1 MKSAQLQSQATVI
14 AVETRSHQ
22 MELWLS
28 MMGAMADA
36 SGQVQLATQK
46 QRSAVENAVFATEHI
61 AESSRSVAETAQ
73 AIALAA
79 SRQGELAA
87 DIARSTDERIT
98 LGSRRDV
105 DRGA

>member
-1 MKSAQLQSQATVI
+1 M
-14 AVETRSHQ
+14 AVETRSRQ
-22 MELWLS
+22 LKLWLS
-28 MMGAMADA
+28 MMETMADS

-46 QRSAVENAVFATEHI
+46 QRSAVESAVLSPQHT
-61 AESSRSVAETAQ
+61 AESSQSVAQTAQ
-73 AIALAA
+73 AIAVAA

-98 LGSRRDV
+98 LRSRRDT

>member
-73 AIALAA
+73 AIAVQRHDKESSPPTSQGRPMSA
-79 SRQGELAA
+79 SRS
-87 DIARSTDERIT
+87 AR
-98 LGSRRDV
+98 G
-105 DRGA
+105 GM